1 MVATHSQG
9 RSPLSKSSVSHSN
22 DNVKSKRRPS
32 YRKSSEKYSISTGL
46 TGHRAGITNVD
57 HQNQQKRRSRSVC
70 AGIPPSQHNDNRR
83 PSAPATGTAQ
93 NLSIAHRF
101 MSPKYPIPSFSASTS
116 DSSTATQ
123 ANDSSPVITHKLTK
137 IESSFSSESCTI
149 DSARKLS
156 VAERFMNNSSIK
168 SSSSSLSTYAQE
180 SRKIS
185 ISSSNG
191 AAHTADNPSSS
202 DSMSGRLTIA
212 EAFMKTSNCGRNSPK
227 NDSMKGNL
235 IDNNH
240 PKENSSCG
248 PQGFDINEYLRPS
261 SDLDSALNIGKT
273 KRIWGSQD
281 TLVHQQNAEHKK
293 NPIYLQFVE
302 TEESLAMHNDN
313 WSFSSKD
320 YFTDVLPNYDR
331 RYTNTSCDNLSKG
344 YCHESECNDYV
355 DIENGYEK
363 ADYEYYC
370 SEECKCENECNY
382 WRKEE
387 QDRDISSNKRTKE
400 QTKKPIQIKSQQN
413 DEIENAAGFWLG
425 CCFISCGQRSDH
437 RNVAQSQ
444 SPHRNKAQ
452 SDKNHHKR
460 QRRCGRRGW
469 VICIFLFLIIF
480 VLVIY
485 FIWPRTPLM
494 RIEGASLTTPAK
506 MSETKQGAMVG
517 NVAFES
523 DWLVNIT
530 VDNRQNHV
538 PTRLVQVQVV
548 TKDALTG
555 LVIGRGLHNN
565 DPNPEPIVLPPN
577 SITTIQIPIHVDYQA
592 RDSTDTTFL
601 DLIRACA
608 PKHFS
613 DMNNSPL
620 PINQN
625 EALPLHFWIT
635 LHFFGL
641 DWLGYKPTIIATPAT
656 GGFAC
661 PQ

>member
-1 MVATHSQG
+1 MVATHSQA
-9 RSPLSKSSVSHSN
+9 RSPLSRSSISHSN
-22 DNVKSKRRPS
+22 DNAKSKRRPS

-57 HQNQQKRRSRSVC
+57 YQNQQKRRSRSVC
-70 AGIPPSQHNDNRR
+70 AGIPLSQHNDNRR
-83 PSAPATGTAQ
+83 PSAPVTGTAQ

-137 IESSFSSESCTI
+137 IENSFSSESCTI

-168 SSSSSLSTYAQE
+168 SSSSSLSTYAQG
-180 SRKIS
+180 SREIS

-191 AAHTADNPSSS
+191 AAHAADNPSSS

-212 EAFMKTSNCGRNSPK
+212 EAFMKTSSNTLECENTNTSFLDCGRSSPK
-227 NDSMKGNL
+227 NDSLKGSIYLRYASFFFFTKSLPYYSGHL
-235 IDNNH
+235 IDSNH
-240 PKENSSCG
+240 PKENSSGG
-248 PQGFDINEYLRPS
+248 PQGFDINDYLRPS
-261 SDLDSALNIGKT
+261 SDLDSALNIEKT

-313 WSFSSKD
+313 WSFSSRD

-344 YCHESECNDYV
+344 HCHESECNEYV

-370 SEECKCENECNY
+370 SEECKCENECDY
-382 WRKEE
+382 WKKEE

-400 QTKKPIQIKSQQN
+400 QTKKPVQIKSQQN
-413 DEIENAAGFWLG
+413 DEIESAAGFWLG

-437 RNVAQSQ
+437 RNVAQNQ
-444 SPHRNKAQ
+444 SPHRTKVQ
-452 SDKNHHKR
+452 SDKHHRRR
-460 QRRCGRRGW
+460 QRGCGRRGW

-565 DPNPEPIVLPPN
+565 DLSPEPIVLPPN
-577 SITTIQIPIHVDYQA
+577 SITTIQIPIHVDY
-592 RDSTDTTFL
+592 
-601 DLIRACA
+601 
-608 PKHFS
+608 
-613 DMNNSPL
+613 
-620 PINQN
+620 
-625 EALPLHFWIT
+625 
-635 LHFFGL
+635 
-641 DWLGYKPTIIATPAT
+641 
-656 GGFAC
+656 
-661 PQ
+661 